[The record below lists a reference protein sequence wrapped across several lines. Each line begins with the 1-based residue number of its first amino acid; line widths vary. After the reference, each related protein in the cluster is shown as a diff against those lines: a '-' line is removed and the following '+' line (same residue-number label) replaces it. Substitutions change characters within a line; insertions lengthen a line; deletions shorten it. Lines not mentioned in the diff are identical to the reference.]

1 MPNLGIAPEDN
12 PLTIESYQRTLFV
25 DVDDT
30 CLDVLGGLVQWLA
43 QMNRLK
49 QVTGKPITDR
59 EHIGDWLGIDEGLAQ
74 LWVKEFTNHTWQW
87 GALRAVKD
95 SNRALQALKKQGW
108 KIVALAHSGNDLH
121 RAVLRRANLELL
133 FPGVFSDLFAMPLA
147 ASFYPYMKDID
158 DAVCI
163 TASIRTAKDTADAGH
178 VAYMLDQPWNR
189 DFQNLAV
196 KRFANWIDIAN
207 TLMKSPARILIN

>member
-1 MPNLGIAPEDN
+1 MPNLGVVPEN
-12 PLTIESYQRTLFV
+12 KPLTIETYQRTLFV

-30 CLDVLGGLVQWLA
+30 CLDVLGGLVHWLA

-49 QVTGKPITDR
+49 HISSNPIKDR
-59 EHIGDWLGIDEGLAQ
+59 ENLGEWLGIDEGLAQ

-87 GALRAVKD
+87 GALRAIKD
-95 SNRALQALKKQGW
+95 SNRSLQALRKQGW
-108 KIVALAHSGNDLH
+108 KMVALAHSGTDLH

-133 FPGVFSDLFAMPLA
+133 FPSVFTDLFAMPLTS
-147 ASFYPYMKDID
+147 SFYPYMKDIE

-163 TASIRTAKDTADAGH
+163 TASARTAKDTADAGH
-178 VAYMLDQPWNR
+178 VAYLLDQPWNR
-189 DFQNLAV
+189 EFHDLAV

-207 TLMKSPARILIN
+207 TLMKSPSTILIN